1 MISEALCEALKRE
14 DFCKKI
20 TQALVIEVS
29 CEAYQGRVSCPG
41 LTSKIKLRISEL
53 RNDVSCLP
61 LIHFTE
67 VHMDRT
73 CNWSRI
79 IGLDLS
85 KATFKGCILSG
96 EGFVKRQSFNGEM
109 TKDESGYRLINQTI
123 QTGDIVLMEAGS
135 ATFNLARYLVKESQ
149 ASDVVVLNPAN
160 LRIIWD
166 SQKKNDKADAMKI
179 ACIAR
184 DMRPEAWPRVT
195 IPTEQEQSERSV
207 IMHWVFLRKQ
217 ETMLLNRFFAL
228 FNSLGYPEIDKAR
241 LKKEPEFR
249 EQTINELLAFNQ
261 LAFTDAIMLDE
272 QIEVIQ
278 KQLSFMEDRLRE
290 ICLDHPKQA
299 LAWLSIPGIGLVN
312 AVYTLEELLPAAKKM
327 AAGIADNLFGQVFLA
342 NNFVKPVLVA
352 PAMNSNMFMH
362 PATQESLKK
371 LESWGCVILP
381 CGEGHL
387 ACGTEGKGRLLE
399 PEDALT
405 YVEKYL

>member
-1 MISEALCEALKRE
+1 
-14 DFCKKI
+14 
-20 TQALVIEVS
+20 
-29 CEAYQGRVSCPG
+29 
-41 LTSKIKLRISEL
+41 
-53 RNDVSCLP
+53 
-61 LIHFTE
+61 
-67 VHMDRT
+67 MDRT

-123 QTGDIVLMEAGS
+123 QAGDIVLMEAGS
-135 ATFNLARYLVKESQ
+135 ATFNLARYLVKESK
-149 ASDVVVLNPAN
+149 ASDIVVLNPAQ

-228 FNSLGYPEIDKAR
+228 FNSLGYPEIDKSK
-241 LKKEPEFR
+241 LKKETEFR

-272 QIEVIQ
+272 QIDVIQ

-290 ICLDHPKQA
+290 ICLDHPQQA

-312 AVYTLEELLPAAKKM
+312 AATLIAYIGDGSRFTKPDQLLNYAGMIPKQNQSGTVDIKGKITKRGCTAIRRNVVQGAHVIMQLPPTCDITKFAYRKKKECPFNGKVAVAVANRM
-327 AAGIADNLFGQVFLA
+327 LRTGLA
-342 NNFVKPVLVA
+342 LLHHNQLYRPMIENGLDRFIGKLSYNKLQALV
-352 PAMNSNMFMH
+352 PY
-362 PATQESLKK
+362 
-371 LESWGCVILP
+371 LP
-381 CGEGHL
+381 Q
-387 ACGTEGKGRLLE
+387 
-399 PEDALT
+399 
-405 YVEKYL
+405 

>member
-1 MISEALCEALKRE
+1 
-14 DFCKKI
+14 
-20 TQALVIEVS
+20 
-29 CEAYQGRVSCPG
+29 
-41 LTSKIKLRISEL
+41 
-53 RNDVSCLP
+53 
-61 LIHFTE
+61 
-67 VHMDRT
+67 MDRT

-228 FNSLGYPEIDKAR
+228 FNSLGYPEIDKSK

-249 EQTINELLAFNQ
+249 EQTINNLLAFNQ

-272 QIEVIQ
+272 QIDVIQ

-290 ICLDHPKQA
+290 ICLNHPQQA

-312 AVYTLEELLPAAKKM
+312 AATLIAYIGNGSRFTKPDQLLNYAGMIPKQNQSGTVDIKGKITKRGCTAIRRNVVQGAHVIMQLPPTCDITKFAYRKKKECPFNGKVAVAVANRM
-327 AAGIADNLFGQVFLA
+327 LRTGLA
-342 NNFVKPVLVA
+342 LLHHNQLYRPMIENGLDRFIGKLSYNKLQALV
-352 PAMNSNMFMH
+352 PYI
-362 PATQESLKK
+362 PQ
-371 LESWGCVILP
+371 
-381 CGEGHL
+381 
-387 ACGTEGKGRLLE
+387 
-399 PEDALT
+399 
-405 YVEKYL
+405 